1 MQQAVLPAGEWSPE
15 DCPVIVISA
24 EPLPAPPPDAVRCAR
39 NVRFTVVC
47 GRGLL
52 VRDGAVIYLND
63 EQTAKAMELLDA
75 FEPTT

>member
-1 MQQAVLPAGEWSPE
+1 MT
-15 DCPVIVISA
+15 VIGP
-24 EPLPAPPPDAVRCAR
+24 EPLPPPPPDAVRCAR

-75 FEPTT
+75 FEPST